1 MNKMTIYFYGAAAAG
16 VLTVTMFV
24 YSVILVPVWNW
35 VSEIPGAVSREASGW
50 FSSKPGQTNPAV
62 KNNQANP
69 PPMPPP
75 PVVVSP
81 EKAVKPANCDRII
94 NQIKSGKYV
103 NLPPE
108 CEQSYQAFKN
118 QEQAKL
124 EAEKQKEEFRQR
136 DLERE
141 KQERENQQKLE
152 LERQKEAA
160 RQQEQERRR
169 QEAEQM
175 RAAQQERERERQE
188 AENRRRQ
195 ETRDE
200 AERMRAQRTAEQR
213 ERERQREA
221 QKRTDAIIKFGN
233 DIGRKILKRNR

>member
-1 MNKMTIYFYGAAAAG
+1 MSIDKTTLYLYGAVLAG
-16 VLTVTMFV
+16 ILTVTTFA
-24 YSVILVPVWNW
+24 YSMVLVPAWSW
-35 VSEIPGAVSREASGW
+35 VSTLPSTAKGY
-50 FSSKPGQTNPAV
+50 FSSKTTPSNSSANNYQTGVARTAAPLI
-62 KNNQANP
+62 
-69 PPMPPP
+69 
-75 PVVVSP
+75 VSP
-81 EKAVKPANCDRII
+81 EKTPKPVNCGKII
-94 NQIKSGKYV
+94 KQIKTGRSVG
-103 NLPPE
+103 LPPE
-108 CEQSYQAFKN
+108 CEQTYQAFKD

-152 LERQKEAA
+152 FERQKEAG

-169 QEAEQM
+169 QEAEQL
-175 RAAQQERERERQE
+175 RAAQQEREQLRQE

-195 ETRDE
+195 EAKDE
-200 AERMRAQRTAEQR
+200 GERMRAQRTAEQR
-213 ERERQREA
+213 ERERQRQA